1 MCLRSEPV
9 LPMIR
14 TVHAAS
20 FTGSSKLLAKSKAV
34 CSMHSW
40 PYAEQAKVVIFFSTK
55 KICVIRVVKHCI
67 FNFTSPKIEF
77 LPPKNFSQKQKKTN
91 LRSSFHFLFP
101 SGHFDKLTSASLLRH
116 AQHDAV
122 HRSTAL
128 DTFRRSAALLSE
140 YST

>member
-1 MCLRSEPV
+1 MRQKLFHLVQKLAKVCLRSEPV

-55 KICVIRVVKHCI
+55 KICAIRVVKHCI

-91 LRSSFHFLFP
+91 LRSSFHFLITQP
-101 SGHFDKLTSASLLRH
+101 PTSVIPH
-116 AQHDAV
+116 P
-122 HRSTAL
+122 
-128 DTFRRSAALLSE
+128 
-140 YST
+140 